1 MRRAINICGVV
12 CTIIMSVQLLS
23 VAVFAQKDKL
33 VGRWEGKAQS
43 ARGEQ
48 ETNLVI
54 KNEGGVYTGV
64 MPGMRQGMEI
74 QLKDFKI
81 DGDKVTAKADVETP
95 QATITI
101 NYSFT
106 LAGETLKG
114 QGSLDF
120 GGQSITLDFDLKRVS
135 ATAAATAASS
145 GQQPGAQGQSQGP
158 GQRDKLA
165 GRWEGKAQ
173 SPQGER
179 DTSLVI
185 RKEGDVY
192 TGQMP
197 GMQGRDIQLKDFK
210 IDGDNVT
217 AKADVEAPQG
227 AITINYTFKV
237 TGETMKG
244 QGSLDFGGQS
254 ITFDLDLKRVSA
266 SAAAPA
272 ASSGQ
277 QPGAQ
282 GQAQGQGQAQQ
293 RQRTDVPQ
301 PQQKQSI
308 EYFVGQWSYKYIG
321 RESALWPAP
330 RECVVTFTK
339 RADGKSIE
347 GVSDCK
353 HEGGAFKDNLVI
365 VFDEAAKMLS
375 FTEKL
380 GSGVALTSRGDWTS
394 PISIRFTIDPVTAKQ
409 QKLQL
414 RRTISVVAAHSFTVA
429 EELSEDGGPFV
440 RLGSAVFSKVG
451 AK

>member
-1 MRRAINICGVV
+1 MRNCLLSCVVSTNVRRPDHICLTHIQQFIIRRKRLMRRALNICGIV
-12 CTIIMSVQLLS
+12 CTTIISVQLLAG
-23 VAVFAQKDKL
+23 AVFAQQDKL
-33 VGRWEGKAQS
+33 VGRWEGKVQS
-43 ARGEQ
+43 PQGERD
-48 ETNLVI
+48 TSLVI
-54 KNEGGVYTGV
+54 KKEGDVYTGV

-145 GQQPGAQGQSQGP
+145 GQQPGAKGETQGP

-197 GMQGRDIQLKDFK
+197 GMQGRDLQLKDFK

-254 ITFDLDLKRVSA
+254 ITFELDLKRVSA

-308 EYFVGQWSYKYIG
+308 EYF
-321 RESALWPAP
+321 
-330 RECVVTFTK
+330 
-339 RADGKSIE
+339 
-347 GVSDCK
+347 
-353 HEGGAFKDNLVI
+353 
-365 VFDEAAKMLS
+365 
-375 FTEKL
+375 
-380 GSGVALTSRGDWTS
+380 
-394 PISIRFTIDPVTAKQ
+394 
-409 QKLQL
+409 
-414 RRTISVVAAHSFTVA
+414 
-429 EELSEDGGPFV
+429 
-440 RLGSAVFSKVG
+440 
-451 AK
+451 